1 MAQCLPQAERELAW
15 KARLSPFSSA
25 VGYVWIA
32 LSCEGSPTA
41 GAVVCAAVLVP
52 LW

>member
-1 MAQCLPQAERELAW
+1 MAQCLSQAERELAW
-15 KARLSPFSSA
+15 KARLSPFSPA
-25 VGYVWIA
+25 VEYVWTA

-41 GAVVCAAVLVP
+41 GVAVCAAVLVP